1 MVVIALS
8 LLAIFW
14 LAVRFIAARVLLID
28 VGEPVW
34 LFRKPLSPTLG
45 DHIFLVRRD
54 KEVSDLTGDDP
65 MGKGLPFLDVSFKE
79 LDRPDEKPDSADR
92 WSRTLET
99 LDSSAAGRNVRIL
112 DFEYGINEGTINE
125 KKLQWLERLLS
136 LSDRTVI
143 IVSSVSPAYMATTPP
158 PSTDLKAGVLW
169 YFDRWQALLE
179 RFVCITA
186 EELELRYDE
195 SERRSATVLRSVLL
209 PPSSWLARETD
220 HNSFLS
226 RLAGELDPTTERG
239 QLLDEIAERAE
250 TYYAGLWGS
259 CREDEKLLLFQLAQN
274 GLANGRNRR
283 ILRRLIARGL
293 VRRRP
298 NLELFSETFRL
309 YVLGAARREDLVSRA
324 RAQHGASTWDSLR
337 LPFFVIIISF
347 LLLLF
352 ATQKDL
358 LTTTTALAAALTT
371 GLPMI
376 MKLIGVFTERRL
388 GGADKT

>member
-1 MVVIALS
+1 MVIIALR
-8 LLAIFW
+8 LLGIFW

-220 HNSFLS
+220 HNSLLS

-239 QLLDEIAERAE
+239 QLLDEIAEPAE
-250 TYYAGLWGS
+250 TDCAGLWRR
-259 CREDEKLLLFQLAQN
+259 CRGDEQL
-274 GLANGRNRR
+274 
-283 ILRRLIARGL
+283 
-293 VRRRP
+293 
-298 NLELFSETFRL
+298 
-309 YVLGAARREDLVSRA
+309 
-324 RAQHGASTWDSLR
+324 
-337 LPFFVIIISF
+337 
-347 LLLLF
+347 
-352 ATQKDL
+352 
-358 LTTTTALAAALTT
+358 
-371 GLPMI
+371 
-376 MKLIGVFTERRL
+376 
-388 GGADKT
+388 